1 MSSKHVTA
9 PSQRL
14 CGHVDLCD
22 FSTRKTERLNDAV
35 YAKNTLCSK
44 CRASIRALAEPGK
57 TGFYKMDLP
66 EMKGPGTTKSS
77 GNAVR
82 IKAIRTIGP
91 LMSALSNNESLYGR
105 LALAAYKMLFQIDYA
120 QFWINSRQFQFD
132 SAWLVSEVE
141 HLIRTR
147 PTTTVKVDDRS
158 AYWYWF
164 QLDRAKVREARIAL
178 DEVTQQ
184 TDFTANGL
192 SKSSLSS
199 EATASPTVI

>member
-9 PSQRL
+9 PSKRL

-22 FSTRKTERLNDAV
+22 FSTRKTERLHDAV
-35 YAKNTLCSK
+35 YAKNTLCGE
-44 CRASIRALAEPGK
+44 CRMAIRALAEPGK
-57 TGFYKMDLP
+57 TGFYRMALP
-66 EMKGPGTTKSS
+66 EMKGPGNTKSF

-91 LMSALSNNESLYGR
+91 LMAALSENESLYGQ
-105 LALAAYKMLFQIDYA
+105 LALAAYTMLFQIDHA
-120 QFWINSRQFQFD
+120 PFWINSRQFQFD

-178 DEVTQQ
+178 DDVAQHM
-184 TDFTANGL
+184 DLTANGL
-192 SKSSLSS
+192 SRSPLSLETS
-199 EATASPTVI
+199 ASPSVL